1 MKTRTSSMIRNQ
13 DQDGFT
19 LVETLISLIILG
31 VASALLVQSIS
42 LASSEIAASNRQQ
55 AAEIL
60 AVSLLAENEVSGS
73 NEGSDPVSGLYW
85 QIERKY
91 RERVAEGTNRKGF
104 EFVRIAILPRK
115 GADPLLVLKS
125 AMMSGSAQ

>member
-19 LVETLISLIILG
+19 LVETLISLVILG

-60 AVSLLAENEVSGS
+60 AVSLLAENVVGG
-73 NEGSDPVSGLYW
+73 NDEGLDTVSGLYW
-85 QIERKY
+85 RFERKY

-125 AMMSGSAQ
+125 ATMSGSAQ